1 MNDNNNNNI
10 YIGACERCGASSMLI
25 PIVDGHNGFDP
36 EDWGTDV
43 CTWCYDNL
51 VEEHQES
58 SLEPAGW

>member
-1 MNDNNNNNI
+1 
-10 YIGACERCGASSMLI
+10 MLI

-43 CTWCYDNL
+43 CTPCYDNL